1 MRFLLCLLLIA
12 FLSTALAAQTVALE
26 DLLKSNSY
34 PITVSNKRLSGDGAK
49 FLISAIADAQFVTI
63 GEPHNVKQVP
73 ELTAMLFKDLHEQH
87 GFNYLA
93 LEIGSNIAQMFSSK
107 ETVGKRDAV
116 IALARQYPN
125 ALQFTTD
132 QELEMLAQA
141 GGISD
146 GKGNRIWGLD
156 QAFGALDTLERLVK
170 LAPTKEAH
178 ERTQELVK
186 VVREYEGERFAKN
199 IFYMSQVAAK
209 SDDFVKLAELYRPKK
224 NSEAEFLLDQ
234 LVLSSRI
241 YRNNALAGTG
251 QPTGYDSNLEREEN
265 MKSLFMSEYRRA
277 QAAGDPLPKVL
288 LKFGHWHTIRG
299 INWGNVFTLGNF
311 VSDFAHSNG
320 TKTFSLALYR
330 NNAAGDYG
338 VLSAS
343 PDFKPLADVA
353 DKDKWTVVDLRP
365 LRKFIHAGQIK
376 GASAE
381 LKRMIFGFDAA
392 LLIGGAERGTY
403 NLSQTPNFKVLPTN
417 E

>member
-1 MRFLLCLLLIA
+1 MRCLFWLVLIVL
-12 FLSTALAAQTVALE
+12 LSTNLIVAQTVTLE

-34 PITVSNKRLSGDGAK
+34 PITVSNKRLSGEGAK
-49 FLISAIADAQFVTI
+49 FLLSATADAQFVAL

-107 ETVGKRDAV
+107 ETVGKREAV
-116 IALARQYPN
+116 IALAKKYPN
-125 ALQFTTD
+125 ALQFTID

-156 QAFGALDTLERLVK
+156 QAYGALDSLEKLFK
-170 LAPTKEAH
+170 LAPNKEARD
-178 ERTQELVK
+178 RTQELIK
-186 VVREYEGERFAKN
+186 VVREYEAERFAKN
-199 IFYMSQVAAK
+199 IGYMQGVAQP
-209 SDDFVKLAELYRPKK
+209 DDFVKLAELYRPKK

-234 LVLSSRI
+234 LVLSSRV

-265 MKSLFMSEYRRA
+265 MKTLFMFEYRRA
-277 QAAGDPLPKVL
+277 QAAGDSLPKVL

-311 VSDFAHSNG
+311 VSDFAHSNK

-338 VLSAS
+338 VLSDS
-343 PDFKPLADVA
+343 PDFKPLADAA
-353 DKDKWTVVDLRP
+353 DKDKWTVIDLRP

-381 LKRMIFGFDAA
+381 LRRMIFGFDAA

-403 NLSQTPNFKVLPTN
+403 NLLETPNFKVHPTN
-417 E
+417 